1 MNRLREAAGMT
12 IEQAAGAAG
21 ISTSH
26 LSRIERAQV
35 GVRVP
40 VVKALL
46 ATYGADAETTGY
58 LIEVAKEASQRGWWH
73 PYAGTIPEGYA
84 TYIGFEADAEQIWNF
99 DASTLPGLL
108 QTEEYARAMFQRG
121 PLGLPDD
128 EITRRVEV
136 RMQRQAILIR
146 PNPPKVWIVL
156 DEAVI
161 RRPVG
166 GRATFAEQLMKV
178 VELASLPHVDI
189 QVMPFAVGAHPGT
202 PGSFIV
208 LRFADVA
215 DPAVVYIETLAG
227 DLFPESQDDVSRA
240 ILTFDRLR
248 ALALGPDESVALIR
262 EAAKEIT

>member
-146 PNPPKVWIVL
+146 PNPPTVGIVL
-156 DEAVI
+156 
-161 RRPVG
+161 
-166 GRATFAEQLMKV
+166 AEQLMKV

>member
-1 MNRLREAAGMT
+1 MSRLREAAGMT
-12 IEQAAGAAG
+12 IEQAASTAG
-21 ISTSH
+21 ISASH
-26 LSRIERAQV
+26 LSRIERAHV

-99 DASTLPGLL
+99 DASTMPGLL
-108 QTEEYARAMFQRG
+108 QTEAYARAMFQRG
-121 PLGLPDD
+121 WLGLPDE

-136 RMQRQAILIR
+136 RMQRQAILTR
-146 PNPPKVWIVL
+146 LDPPKVWFIL

-166 GRATFAEQLMKV
+166 GRGIFADQLLKV
-178 VELASLPHVDI
+178 GEIASLPHVDI

-202 PGSFIV
+202 PGAFVV
-208 LRFADVA
+208 LQFMA
-215 DPAVVYIETLAG
+215 DPAVVYIETMAG

-248 ALALGPDESVALIR
+248 ALALGPDESVAMIR
-262 EAAKEIT
+262 EAAKEIS